1 MTLNVRIKYNDNDEE
16 LFCTYSKE
24 RIQLGEKYAILLTQL
39 YSGEVESLVY
49 KLENLPA
56 EDEYQDFEDD
66 EEPFISPT

>member
-1 MTLNVRIKYNDNDEE
+1 MTLNVRVRFNDSDEE
-16 LFCTYSKE
+16 LFCTFSKE

-56 EDEYQDFEDD
+56 EDEYD
-66 EEPFISPT
+66 EEETPFISPT

>member
-1 MTLNVRIKYNDNDEE
+1 MLNIKVRYNDNDEE

-39 YSGEVESLVY
+39 YSGEVEQLVY

-56 EDEYQDFEDD
+56 DEEYLEDD
-66 EEPFISPT
+66 EESPFISPT

>member
-1 MTLNVRIKYNDNDEE
+1 MTLNIRVRFNDSDEE
-16 LFCTYSKE
+16 LFCTFSKE

-56 EDEYQDFEDD
+56 EDEYED

>member
-39 YSGEVESLVY
+39 YSGEVEELVY

-56 EDEYQDFEDD
+56 ESEYESDEDD
-66 EEPFISPT
+66 LFFGRT

>member
-16 LFCTYSKE
+16 LFCTFSKE

-39 YSGEVESLVY
+39 YSGEVEELVY

-56 EDEYQDFEDD
+56 EEEYNEEID
-66 EEPFISPT
+66 EPFFGRT

>member
-1 MTLNVRIKYNDNDEE
+1 MTLNVRVRFNDADEE
-16 LFCTYSKE
+16 LVRTFSKE

-56 EDEYQDFEDD
+56 EDEYD
-66 EEPFISPT
+66 EEETPFISPT

>member
-1 MTLNVRIKYNDNDEE
+1 MTLNVRVRFNDSDEE
-16 LFCTYSKE
+16 LFCTFSKE

-56 EDEYQDFEDD
+56 EDEYDDD
-66 EEPFISPT
+66 EQPFISPT